1 MFNIFE
7 GKEDLIASK
16 TPFIGKLPIDVSD
29 FYDWEKHLNLLDTH
43 PEKLLDPNTKKFRM
57 GMNSFHERPSSPQF
71 AKDIVAEMREF
82 FSMHEKK
89 ITNIAFTGFGP
100 NSDSYPWHA
109 DSMDVFFVQVL
120 GDVEVT
126 IEGLNDNK
134 PQWFRPGDYGFFP
147 RGCHHRIQPHK
158 SRVSFSFGVEGDPDP
173 STYM

>member
-16 TPFIGKLPIDVSD
+16 TPFIGKLPINVLEE
-29 FYDWEKHLNLLDTH
+29 YNWEKHLHLLDTH

-57 GMNSFHERPSSPQF
+57 GMNNFHDRPSAPKF
-71 AKDIVAEMREF
+71 AKYIVEEMQDF
-82 FSMHEKK
+82 FTMHHNK

-126 IEGLNDNK
+126 IEGLNDGK

-158 SRVSFSFGVEGDPDP
+158 SRVSFSFGVEGGVDPA
-173 STYM
+173 TYM